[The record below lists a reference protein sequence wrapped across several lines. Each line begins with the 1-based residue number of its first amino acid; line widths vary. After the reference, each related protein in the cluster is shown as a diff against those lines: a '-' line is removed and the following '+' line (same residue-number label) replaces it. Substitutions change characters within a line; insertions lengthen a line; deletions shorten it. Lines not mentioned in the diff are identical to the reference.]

1 MMMILMLDWSLGD
14 SKWEMIYKINNKAMK
29 FVKLFENWMED
40 EDNDQTAYVDA
51 PVAHAG
57 MHVGDE
63 EMAPE
68 IEGEDSYEADSEAA
82 AAEETYADGIGYDD
96 SEVEEEE
103 EAENEE
109 E

>member
-1 MMMILMLDWSLGD
+1 MTTLMMGWSLGD
-14 SKWEMIYKINNKAMK
+14 SKLEMIYKRNNKAMK
-29 FVKLFENWMED
+29 YVKLFENWMED

-51 PVAHAG
+51 PIAHAG

-68 IEGEDSYEADSEAA
+68 TEEEDSYEADSEAA
-82 AAEETYADGIGYDD
+82 AAEETYTDGIGYDD
-96 SEVEEEE
+96 SEEEE

>member
-1 MMMILMLDWSLGD
+1 
-14 SKWEMIYKINNKAMK
+14 MK
-29 FVKLFENWMED
+29 YVKLFENWMED

-51 PVAHAG
+51 PIAHAG
-57 MHVGDE
+57 MHIGDE

-68 IEGEDSYEADSEAA
+68 DDSEIDDYD
-82 AAEETYADGIGYDD
+82 EDTPPDDRNPEMDDHDEDVYSDGIGYDD

>member
-1 MMMILMLDWSLGD
+1 
-14 SKWEMIYKINNKAMK
+14 MK

-51 PVAHAG
+51 PIAHAG

-63 EMAPE
+63 EMSPE
-68 IEGEDSYEADSEAA
+68 DDYDENTPPDDRNPEMDDYDED
-82 AAEETYADGIGYDD
+82 TPPDGIGYDD

>member
-1 MMMILMLDWSLGD
+1 MKRIPMLDWSPGD
-14 SKWEMIYKINNKAMK
+14 GKWEMIYKRNNKAMQY
-29 FVKLFENWMED
+29 VKLFENWMED
-40 EDNDQTAYVDA
+40 GDNDQTASIAA
-51 PVAHAG
+51 PIAPAG
-57 MHVGDE
+57 MQVGDE

-68 IEGEDSYEADSEAA
+68 AEGEDSYEADSEAA

>member
-1 MMMILMLDWSLGD
+1 
-14 SKWEMIYKINNKAMK
+14 MK
-29 FVKLFENWMED
+29 HVKLFENWMED
-40 EDNDQTAYVDA
+40 EDNDQTTYTDA
-51 PVAHAG
+51 PIAHAG

-68 IEGEDSYEADSEAA
+68 DDYDENTPPDDMNPEMDDYDES
-82 AAEETYADGIGYDD
+82 TPPDGIGYDD

>member
-1 MMMILMLDWSLGD
+1 
-14 SKWEMIYKINNKAMK
+14 MK
-29 FVKLFENWMED
+29 HVKLFENWMED
-40 EDNDQTAYVDA
+40 EDNDQTSYVDA
-51 PVAHAG
+51 PVAHAD
-57 MHVGDE
+57 MQVGDE

-68 IEGEDSYEADSEAA
+68 DEDSFNADSEAA

>member
-1 MMMILMLDWSLGD
+1 
-14 SKWEMIYKINNKAMK
+14 MIYKRNNKAMK
-29 FVKLFENWMED
+29 YVKLFENWMED

-51 PVAHAG
+51 PIAHAG

-68 IEGEDSYEADSEAA
+68 TGEEDSYEEDPEMASDD
-82 AAEETYADGIGYDD
+82 ETYADGIGYDD

-103 EAENEE
+103 EEEMEDEE

>member
-1 MMMILMLDWSLGD
+1 MMGWSLGD
-14 SKWEMIYKINNKAMK
+14 SKLEMIYKRNNKAMK
-29 FVKLFENWMED
+29 YVKLFENWMED

-51 PVAHAG
+51 PIAHAG

-68 IEGEDSYEADSEAA
+68 TEEEDSYEADSEAA
-82 AAEETYADGIGYDD
+82 AAEETYTDGIGYDD
-96 SEVEEEE
+96 SEEEE